1 MTTNKIIVQRAL
13 DELSTLSNRINSLI
27 AEGRFID
34 LVKGKRSVP
43 LIKRFKDE
51 ESLKKFLKS
60 NKDKVDSLIERQL
73 MLHTKIAESN
83 AITKFTVDGVEMTV
97 AEALNRKRL
106 ASQKMDY
113 LTNMRQQLVNC
124 ERKIMINENEIQA
137 TIEQRLAVRFGSDVK
152 PDKDDQENISK
163 EVRADLA
170 LSLTDPNNIGRDI
183 DEEIDKLETF
193 IGAVDSE
200 MVICNSRTE
209 IEL

>member
-1 MTTNKIIVQRAL
+1 MTTKIIVQRAL

-43 LIKRFKDE
+43 LTKRFKDE

-73 MLHTKIAESN
+73 MLHTKITESN

-183 DEEIDKLETF
+183 DDEIDKLETF